1 MRKIL
6 IPLLAAT
13 ALAVPSAAMAGGSH
27 PYPTP
32 TPPIVTPTPPAPAQP
47 IVTPTPPAPAQP
59 IATPPAFVPTPVTTE
74 AQANAFATAFVLR
87 NGASI
92 AGVNQSNYR
101 HTRRVSVS
109 DVASACLQHPVV
121 AARFGCIVRFN
132 VTVRDNDR
140 RGHYYSHARSA
151 SKGGGDDD
159 GWDRRD
165 QRRDRVRSLGCLAA
179 LRITGGPNVTPTA
192 TVAFSDCV
200 LRPSTRH

>member
-32 TPPIVTPTPPAPAQP
+32 TPPRDAAQP

-59 IATPPAFVPTPVTTE
+59 IATPTPPAPTPVTTE

-87 NGASI
+87 NGGSI

-132 VTVRDNDR
+132 VSVRDNDR
-140 RGHYYSHARSA
+140 RGHYSHSSRARAAATTTAGIVVTRAVTACAASA
-151 SKGGGDDD
+151 ASPPCG
-159 GWDRRD
+159 
-165 QRRDRVRSLGCLAA
+165 SS
-179 LRITGGPNVTPTA
+179 
-192 TVAFSDCV
+192 VA
-200 LRPSTRH
+200 RT

>member
-32 TPPIVTPTPPAPAQP
+32 TPPAPAQP

-59 IATPPAFVPTPVTTE
+59 IATPTPPAPTPVTTE

-87 NGASI
+87 NGGSI

-132 VTVRDNDR
+132 VSVRDNDR
-140 RGHYYSHARSA
+140 RGDRNYHSSRR
-151 SKGGGDDD
+151 GGDDD
-159 GWDRRD
+159 WDRRD
-165 QRRDRVRSLGCLAA
+165 SRRDRVRSLGCLAA
-179 LRITGGPNVTPTA
+179 LRIVGGPSVTPTA
-192 TVAFSDCV
+192 TVAFADCV
-200 LRPSTRH
+200 LRPTPYSGH